1 MHLSTVSFLCFFALV
16 VNSFAPALRLKLL
29 VTKEINSTMVVM
41 GPQAAHGNEAEKVVD
56 ISPHE
61 EMLRFV

>member
-1 MHLSTVSFLCFFALV
+1 
-16 VNSFAPALRLKLL
+16 
-29 VTKEINSTMVVM
+29 MVAM
-41 GPQAAHGNEAEKVVD
+41 GPQAAYGNEAEKVVD

>member
-1 MHLSTVSFLCFFALV
+1 MSFLCFFALV

-29 VTKEINSTMVVM
+29 VTKEINSTMVAM
-41 GPQAAHGNEAEKVVD
+41 GPQAAHGNGAGQVVD